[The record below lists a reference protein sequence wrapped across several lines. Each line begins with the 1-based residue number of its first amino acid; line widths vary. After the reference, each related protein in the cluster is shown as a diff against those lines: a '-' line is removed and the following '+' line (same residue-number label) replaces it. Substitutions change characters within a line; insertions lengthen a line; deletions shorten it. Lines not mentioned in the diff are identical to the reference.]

1 MNALAKSLAVV
12 VLLGGGVFAYTQL
25 RRTDVVVTPVVRGRA
40 VDAVYATG
48 TVEADDRVVVKARL
62 SGSVAECLVR
72 EGDAVKK
79 GDLLA
84 RLDNPGVTFALTRGR
99 TQLAAASKQAGAQ
112 SPQLAGLA
120 SQAASIRAEIDLVR
134 AEVERAK
141 SLAASGSAS
150 SVDLDKLQTRLAQLE
165 SQLRANAAQQQ
176 ALGIDLDANAA
187 QLAESV
193 KALASQVTD
202 TEVRSPLD
210 GVVLRKTTSS
220 GEVVAVGQTLFEIG
234 DTSKLVLKIA
244 IDEADVATVSADPPS
259 SAVAS
264 LYAFAGRAFTGKV
277 TRIFPDADRATKSFV
292 AYVKL
297 DAPPVGL
304 RSGMSSEVN
313 IVVAQKDDV
322 LIAPMEAIDGGFAWV
337 VSSGVAHRR
346 PVTLG
351 IHDLL
356 RAEVERGLGEG
367 DLVVVDGQGALSD
380 GARVATRSTATA
392 LPPAVDRASAKR

>member
-1 MNALAKSLAVV
+1 MNALAKGLGVV
-12 VLLGGGVFAYTQL
+12 VLLGGGALGYAKL
-25 RRTDVVVTPVVRGRA
+25 RTTDVVVTPIARGRA

-62 SGSVAECLVR
+62 AGSVAECLVR

-134 AEVERAK
+134 AEADRTK

-150 SVDLDKLQTRLAQLE
+150 SADLDKLETRLTQLDA
-165 SQLRANAAQQQ
+165 QLRANAAQQQ
-176 ALGIDLDANAA
+176 GLGIDLDANAA

-210 GVVLRKTTSS
+210 GVVLRKTTSL
-220 GEVVAVGQTLFEIG
+220 GEVVGVGQTLFEVG
-234 DTSKLVLKIA
+234 DTSKLVLEIA
-244 IDEADVATVSADPPS
+244 IDEADVAKVSADPPS
-259 SAVAS
+259 VAVAS

-277 TRIFPDADRATKSFV
+277 TRILPDADRATKSFM

-297 DAPPVGL
+297 DAPPPGL
-304 RSGMSSEVN
+304 RSGMSCEVN
-313 IVVAQKDDV
+313 VVVAEKDGV
-322 LIAPMEAIDGGFAWV
+322 LIAPTEAVDGGFAWV
-337 VSSGVAHRR
+337 VSGGVAHRR

-356 RAEVERGLGEG
+356 RAEVVSGLGEG
-367 DLVVVDGQGALSD
+367 DLVVVDGQAALSE
-380 GARVATRSTATA
+380 GARVATLSAPAA
-392 LPPAVDRASAKR
+392 LPPSFDRASAAR